1 MASCS
6 VDSGGPTDF
15 PHKKKKKHARPRP
28 KLTPAREKH
37 GKTT

>member
-15 PHKKKKKHARPRP
+15 PHKKKKHARPRP